1 MRIESVVLLRL
12 AAAAALLQTPLS
24 AASASP
30 TGAPTAPTAPS
41 TADTPAT
48 SSAAPAEGPL
58 THDQIRAA
66 LAELAGDS
74 ALAGRQES
82 RELRWRQPGA
92 PPANTPSWAAGF
104 FGFLAQ
110 SMSVL
115 FWLLG
120 AAAATFAAI
129 GLIRWLRALPPDVEP
144 SPAAR
149 ARSVGGLDIDPDSL
163 PEDIGAA
170 ALALLEAERMREALS
185 LLYRGVLSRA
195 VHRYGVDI
203 GESYTESEAL
213 RAVNANLDPDRA
225 AYVAD
230 LVGALQ
236 RSVYAGETAA
246 RETLERLCH
255 GFAPSLDGAAP

>member
-1 MRIESVVLLRL
+1 MQIESIALVRL
-12 AAAAALLQTPLS
+12 AAAAALLQMPIS
-24 AASASP
+24 AASA
-30 TGAPTAPTAPS
+30 APTAAS
-41 TADTPAT
+41 AADTPAA

-58 THDQIRAA
+58 SHDEIREAVTKV
-66 LAELAGDS
+66 AGDS
-74 ALAGRQES
+74 NLAGRQKS
-82 RELRWRQPGA
+82 RELRWRQPQA

-110 SMSVL
+110 SRSVL
-115 FWLLG
+115 FWVAG
-120 AAAATFAAI
+120 AAAAVSAAI
-129 GLIRWLRALPPDVEP
+129 GLIRWLRALPPAIEP

-170 ALALLEAERMREALS
+170 ALALLEAQRMREALS
-185 LLYRGVLSRA
+185 LLYRGALSRA
-195 VHRYGVDI
+195 VHRYGVLI

-230 LVGALQ
+230 LVGVRQ
-236 RSVYAGETAA
+236 RTVYAGETAA